1 MQIAVASRGDC
12 TSNAPSPSNAARLGD
27 EVGIG
32 GAFRRDLKGALLHD
46 IGAIGGVAGG
56 EQHLPRFDRIGFG
69 ADGEDAQGRGA
80 EPAKHRH
87 LAQKRDV
94 ILDGHDNPRSG
105 RKIMLPIMVPS
116 DRTNHGTN
124 L

>member
-1 MQIAVASRGDC
+1 MAGPLRLHQQCPFAEQ
-12 TSNAPSPSNAARLGD
+12 TARLGN
-27 EVGIG
+27 EVGIA
-32 GAFRRDLKGALLHD
+32 GAFRRELKRALLDD
-46 IGAIGGVAGG
+46 IGAVGGVAGG

-80 EPAKHRH
+80 EPAKDGH

-105 RKIMLPIMVPS
+105 RKIMLPIMVP
-116 DRTNHGTN
+116 RCTNHGTS